1 MHRDKPARIAGP
13 QPVVA
18 RNRKHSPLV
27 PKLSVVYRKTVIPRK
42 ITVGV
47 MFFLPSS
54 VELQPGLTEPHSGMS
69 SKERLDM
76 KFLT

>member
-1 MHRDKPARIAGP
+1 MHRDKPVRIAGP

-27 PKLSVVYRKTVIPRK
+27 PKRSVVYRKTVIPRK
-42 ITVGV
+42 FTIRV

-54 VELQPGLTEPHSGMS
+54 VELQPGLIEPYSGMS
-69 SKERLDM
+69 NKERLDM